1 MDTFPSSL
9 TWLATLIPC
18 DFTSKEFSIAASDHM
33 GFQGVYLLP
42 DLDTEESTEEYDGN
56 QCDFVTHVAN
66 NRIQFI
72 FLSVSS
78 PIT

>member
-1 MDTFPSSL
+1 MTCHINSL
-9 TWLATLIPC
+9 WFYIQRVQCLIWTP
-18 DFTSKEFSIAASDHM
+18 KIAASDYM

-56 QCDFVTHVAN
+56 QCDFVTHVVN

-72 FLSVSS
+72 FFSVSS

>member
-1 MDTFPSSL
+1 MACYINFLWFYIQSVQY
-9 TWLATLIPC
+9 LIWTP
-18 DFTSKEFSIAASDHM
+18 KIGVSDYM
-33 GFQGVYLLP
+33 GFQGIYLLL

-56 QCDFVTHVAN
+56 QCDFVTHIVN

-78 PIT
+78 PIS